1 MFNNTVTTT
10 ALSAT
15 LETSTELHALLR
27 KIDPASFHESIEADA
42 RAQLQR
48 IIQRLQWLREA
59 SQDDLG
65 KPGHDA
71 LPDKLGQLV
80 EALERAQRIE
90 TATARAYWAAF
101 QREVHPAYESL
112 AAWLRT
118 AHVAPPSLRPT
129 NYSRNL
135 FHIGSALTALVVIL
149 LAPSQGYL
157 IAASAALCLTAWSL
171 EIARRFRPDLNDR
184 LMGFFGKVAH
194 VHERYRVNSSTWYV
208 TALLILAVATPKAV
222 AALAVVVLGIG
233 DPIAALV
240 GRRFGK
246 TRLRAG
252 RSLEGSLG
260 FVLSASLGSLVVAA
274 MMMPGGI
281 GRWALIAMGAGF
293 AGAVAEVFSTKLD
306 DNLTIPLAVAAAV
319 TALIATGV

>member
-1 MFNNTVTTT
+1 MST

-15 LETSTELHALLR
+15 LETSTELHSLLR
-27 KIDPASFHESIEADA
+27 KIDPASFHDSIEAEA

-48 IIQRLQWLREA
+48 IMTRLNWLREA
-59 SQDDLG
+59 SQDDAG

-71 LPDKLGQLV
+71 LPHKLTQLV

-90 TATARAYWAAF
+90 TASARAYWAAF

-118 AHVAPPSLRPT
+118 AHVAAPSLRPT
-129 NYSRNL
+129 NYQRNM
-135 FHIGSALTALVVIL
+135 FHIGSALTALLVIL
-149 LAPSQGYL
+149 IAPSQAYL
-157 IAASAALCLTAWSL
+157 ILASAAFCVTAWSL

-184 LMGFFGKVAH
+184 LMAMFGKVAH

-208 TALLILAVATPKAV
+208 TALLILAVGADKAV
-222 AALAVVVLGIG
+222 AALSVVVLGIG
-233 DPIAALV
+233 DPVAALI

-246 TRLRAG
+246 TQLRAG

-260 FVLSASLGSLVVAA
+260 FLLSAALAALVVAVA
-274 MMMPGGI
+274 MMPGSF
-281 GRWALIAMGAGF
+281 GRLSLIAGVAGL
-293 AGAVAEVFSTKLD
+293 AGAVAEIFSIKLD
-306 DNLTIPLAVAAAV
+306 DNLTIPLAVATAV
-319 TALIATGV
+319 TALVAAGF

>member
-1 MFNNTVTTT
+1 
-10 ALSAT
+10 
-15 LETSTELHALLR
+15 
-27 KIDPASFHESIEADA
+27 
-42 RAQLQR
+42 
-48 IIQRLQWLREA
+48 
-59 SQDDLG
+59 
-65 KPGHDA
+65 
-71 LPDKLGQLV
+71 
-80 EALERAQRIE
+80 
-90 TATARAYWAAF
+90 
-101 QREVHPAYESL
+101 
-112 AAWLRT
+112 
-118 AHVAPPSLRPT
+118 
-129 NYSRNL
+129 
-135 FHIGSALTALVVIL
+135 
-149 LAPSQGYL
+149 
-157 IAASAALCLTAWSL
+157 
-171 EIARRFRPDLNDR
+171 
-184 LMGFFGKVAH
+184 

-281 GRWALIAMGAGF
+281 GRWALIAMVAGF

-306 DNLTIPLAVAAAV
+306 DNLTIPLAEAAAV

>member
-10 ALSAT
+10 APSAT
-15 LETSTELHALLR
+15 LETSTELHFCGKLIR
-27 KIDPASFHESIEADA
+27 RRSMNRSKPTRGRSFSASS
-42 RAQLQR
+42 
-48 IIQRLQWLREA
+48 
-59 SQDDLG
+59 SGCNGCG
-65 KPGHDA
+65 KPA
-71 LPDKLGQLV
+71 RRPGQTGPRCP
-80 EALERAQRIE
+80 AGQTRAACRGLERAQRIE

-135 FHIGSALTALVVIL
+135 FHIGSELTALVVIL

-184 LMGFFGKVAH
+184 LMGFWQVAH

-233 DPIAALV
+233 DPIRGACGTTVWQNPAA
-240 GRRFGK
+240 RRSIRWKAAWGLCCRR
-246 TRLRAG
+246 RLD
-252 RSLEGSLG
+252 RSWW
-260 FVLSASLGSLVVAA
+260 
-274 MMMPGGI
+274 
-281 GRWALIAMGAGF
+281 RR
-293 AGAVAEVFSTKLD
+293 
-306 DNLTIPLAVAAAV
+306 
-319 TALIATGV
+319 